1 MISVILFE
9 VIFILLLVLANGLFA
24 MSEMAVVSARKAR
37 LQQWANEGDARARAA
52 LKLANMPERFLS
64 TIQTGITMVG
74 ILAGAFGGATIA
86 EQVGAGL
93 SAIPA
98 LGAYGEA
105 VGVGVVVLGITYLS
119 LVIGELVP
127 KRLALNNPERI
138 ASIIARPMNALSV
151 IASPAV
157 KLLEVS
163 TEMVLKILRVESSND
178 PTITEEEIK
187 VLIEEGTRSG
197 VFDKAEQYLVR
208 NVFRLGDRRASALMT
223 HRLDI
228 VWVDIDAPLGEI
240 RSKIA
245 GSPYSR
251 FPVCQ
256 GRLDKLLGMIKAK
269 ELLGLDAATADWKTL
284 IRQPLVVPES
294 RTALEVLES
303 FKTSHTHMAI
313 IIDEYGAV
321 EGLVTTNDILE
332 AIVGDIL
339 TASAQSEIYAVQR
352 EDGSWLLDGMLP
364 LDEFKEIFRI
374 QELPGENQGV
384 YQTLAGFILTH
395 LGRIPSVADHFEW
408 RGLRFE
414 VVDMDGKRIDKVLI
428 APLEKPI
435 SNQQL

>member
-9 VIFILLLVLANGLFA
+9 IFFILMLVVANGVFA

-37 LQQWANEGDARARAA
+37 LQQWANEGNVRARAA
-52 LKLANMPERFLS
+52 LKLANTPERFLS
-64 TIQTGITMVG
+64 TIQIGITMVG
-74 ILAGAFGGATIA
+74 ILAGALGGATIA
-86 EQVGAGL
+86 EQLGARL

-98 LGAYGEA
+98 LADYGEA
-105 VGVGVVVLGITYLS
+105 IGVGIVVLGITYLS

-138 ASIIARPMNALSV
+138 ASVIARPMNILSA
-151 IASPAV
+151 ISSPVV
-157 KLLEVS
+157 KLLEIS
-163 TEMVLKILRVESSND
+163 TRVMLKALRVESSNE

-197 VFDKAEQYLVR
+197 VFDEAEQSLVR
-208 NVFRLGDRRASALMT
+208 NVFRLGDRRVSALMT

-228 VWVDIDAPLGEI
+228 VWIDVEAPT
-240 RSKIA
+240 SKILDKIA
-245 GSPYSR
+245 SSHYSR

-256 GRLDKLLGMIKAK
+256 GGLDNLLGMIKAK
-269 ELLGLDAATADWKTL
+269 ELLGLDPATDDWKTL

-294 RTALEVLES
+294 STALDVLES
-303 FKTSHTHMAI
+303 FKTSDTHMAI

-352 EDGSWLLDGMLP
+352 EDGSWLLDGILP
-364 LDEFKEIFRI
+364 LDEFKEIFQI

-395 LGRIPSVADHFEW
+395 MGRIPSVADRFEW

-414 VVDMDGKRIDKVLI
+414 IVDMDGKRIDKVLI
-428 APLEKPI
+428 APVENPI
-435 SNQQL
+435 SDQQI

>member
-9 VIFILLLVLANGLFA
+9 IFFILLLVVANGVFA

-37 LQQWANEGDARARAA
+37 LQQWANEGNARARAA

-64 TIQTGITMVG
+64 TIQIGITMVG
-74 ILAGAFGGATIA
+74 ILAGALGGATIA
-86 EQVGAGL
+86 EQLGARL

-98 LGAYGEA
+98 LGDYGEA
-105 VGVGVVVLGITYLS
+105 IGVGIVVLGITYLS

-127 KRLALNNPERI
+127 KRLALNSPERI
-138 ASIIARPMNALSV
+138 ASVIARPMNALSV
-151 IASPAV
+151 ISSPVV
-157 KLLEVS
+157 KLLELS
-163 TEMVLKILRVESSND
+163 TQMVLKALRVKSSTE

-187 VLIEEGTRSG
+187 VLIEEGTRTG
-197 VFDKAEQYLVR
+197 VFDEAEQSLVR
-208 NVFRLGDRRASALMT
+208 NVFRLGDRRVSALMT

-228 VWVDIDAPLGEI
+228 VWIDVETPI
-240 RSKIA
+240 SKIRGKMV
-245 GSPYSR
+245 GSHYSR

-256 GRLDKLLGMIKAK
+256 GGLDNLLGMIKAK
-269 ELLGLDAATADWKTL
+269 ELLGLDTATGDWKAL

-294 RTALEVLES
+294 STALEVLES
-303 FKTSHTHMAI
+303 FKTSHTHLAI

-352 EDGSWLLDGMLP
+352 EDGSWLLDGILP
-364 LDEFKEIFRI
+364 LDEFKEIFQI

-395 LGRIPSVADHFEW
+395 LGRIPSVADCFEW

-428 APLEKPI
+428 AQLEKPI
-435 SNQQL
+435 SD